1 MESAGT
7 SLIKFLGYKRK
18 NKMHLIEESPKKKEC
33 ISLSEDSTQHTFSSI
48 ENDMEIDIVDGYSP
62 LVQLENGDYSLDYA
76 KIPRN
81 NIFIIPD
88 YLKVKEGSDIF
99 KGWKY
104 IDFIKYFRDQCYSGY
119 YD

>member
-1 MESAGT
+1 MGNDEMKATNDLLIQNVKESKA
-7 SLIKFLGYKRK
+7 LNEHKR
-18 NKMHLIEESPKKKEC
+18 
-33 ISLSEDSTQHTFSSI
+33 SI
-48 ENDMEIDIVDGYSP
+48 HC
-62 LVQLENGDYSLDYA
+62 LLQLENGDYSLDYT